1 MSEVLLSR
9 EDQQALEILADLNEP
24 QGLGID
30 LGFKN
35 RLHPDQIECLKP
47 LYKDGVQNLFLA
59 CGRKY
64 GKTDLAGYVLW
75 RQAVMYPG
83 SECFYITPEAN
94 HGRKIIWEGGRLQK
108 YLGKKSSKYIQSIR
122 NQDMTIRFKNGS
134 YIQVV
139 GSDNYMVANGLSP
152 HIAVYDEF
160 KGFNPRWHVEFAP
173 NRTAHAAPFIF
184 IGTKARA
191 GNKNMEQYNEILE
204 YAKKHP
210 ESWSVYER
218 TTWDNPINHLPA
230 QKAAIEEEIRQLRA
244 RGEEDVVQ
252 LEYYSKVVPGGKM
265 AIFPMFNRDKHI
277 KPHDELIAEIRKDI
291 KRLDWFWIADPGS
304 TTVFGMLFGCFN
316 RYTGKVYLLDE
327 IYATEQ
333 RETSTGII
341 LPRAR
346 TIVADLYPGSSE
358 QDDWLKACDEAAAWF
373 MTEALQ
379 RYSIYFSPAEKWK
392 GTKEDG
398 LSLIKDQLLYDC
410 VSISSRCKNL
420 AREMEQYAKQSDG
433 KIPKRNDHLIDCY
446 RYANLALN
454 YDFTTIAEAVTT
466 RQDPM
471 HKNRFRGMEHDDLLN
486 GSDDLFNQSE
496 FDLDWMW

>member
-1 MSEVLLSR
+1 MTQVILSV
-9 EDQQALEILADLNEP
+9 EDQQALEILEDLNAP
-24 QGLGID
+24 QGLGIT
-30 LGFKN
+30 LGFKH
-35 RLHPDQIECLKP
+35 RLHDDQINCLKS
-47 LYKDGVQNLFLA
+47 LYQDKVQNLFLA

-75 RQAVMYPG
+75 RQALMNPG

-108 YLGKKSSKYIQSIR
+108 YLGKKSGKYIQSIR

-173 NRTAHAAPFIF
+173 NRTAHAAPFVF

-210 ESWSVYER
+210 ETWAVYER
-218 TTWDNPINHLPA
+218 TTWDNPINHSPA
-230 QKAAIEEEIRQLRA
+230 QKKAIEEEINQLRE

-252 LEYYSKVVPGGKM
+252 LEYYSKVVPGGKR
-265 AIFPMFNRDKHI
+265 AVFPMFDRNTHI
-277 KPHDELIAEIRKDI
+277 VSHNDIIKEVKKDA
-291 KRLDWFWIADPGS
+291 KRMQWFWVCDPGN
-304 TTVFGMLFGCFN
+304 TTVFGMLFGAFN
-316 RYTGKVYLLDE
+316 PYTGTIYLLDE
-327 IYATEQ
+327 IYANSQ
-333 RETSTGII
+333 KETSLGII
-341 LPRAR
+341 VPRGQAK
-346 TIVADLYPGSSE
+346 AYDLYPGSSL
-358 QDDWLKACDEAAAWF
+358 QDDWLKISDDAAAWF
-373 MTEALQ
+373 MTEALSRFQ
-379 RYSIYFSPAEKWK
+379 LYFSPAEKWR

-398 LSLIKDQLLYDC
+398 LSLIKDQLLHKL
-410 VSISSRCKNL
+410 VRISDRCQNL
-420 AREMEQYAKQSDG
+420 TKEMEQYAIREDG
-433 KIPKRNDHLIDCY
+433 QIRKANDHLIDAY
-446 RYANLALN
+446 RYANMALN
-454 YDFTTIAEAVTT
+454 YDFTTITEIV
-466 RQDPM
+466 RGGDPM
-471 HKNRFRGMEHDDLLN
+471 SEGRFRRMQDDDLMN
-486 GSDDLFNQSE
+486 GSDDLFNESD